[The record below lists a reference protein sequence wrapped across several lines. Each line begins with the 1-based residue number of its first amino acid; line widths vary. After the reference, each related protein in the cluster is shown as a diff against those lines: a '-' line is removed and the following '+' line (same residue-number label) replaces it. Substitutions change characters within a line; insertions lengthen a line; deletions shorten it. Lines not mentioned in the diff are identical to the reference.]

1 MIEFDNLTFIYD
13 NKPLMQHFTCCIAR
27 GEKAVLYGPSG
38 HGKST
43 LLASVP
49 GFVRPDEGTIRID
62 GRTLDAST
70 VQQVRRRIAWLPQE
84 FTLPYDTV
92 KELIEAPFRLRINQA
107 QMPSRETV
115 LHHFELLSLEPE
127 LYDKRSIEI
136 SGGQRQRIM
145 ILITALLHKE
155 IVLLDEPTSALDP
168 DSIARVI
175 DYIHGWHKAT
185 VLMVSHDDRFINAF
199 DRKIYIGD

>member
-1 MIEFDNLTFIYD
+1 MIKFDNLTFIYD

-107 QMPSRETV
+107 QMPSRETI
-115 LHHFELLSLEPE
+115 LHHFELLGLEPE

-168 DSIARVI
+168 DSIARVV
-175 DYIHGWHKAT
+175 DYIHGWHEAT

>member
-49 GFVRPDEGTIRID
+49 GFVLPDEGTIRID
-62 GRTLDAST
+62 GRTLDATT
-70 VQQVRRRIAWLPQE
+70 VQQVRRRTAWLPQE
-84 FTLPYDTV
+84 FTLPYDTIQ
-92 KELIEAPFRLRINQA
+92 ELVEAPFRLRANQS
-107 QMPSRETV
+107 QKPTRTTV
-115 LHHFELLSLEPE
+115 MEHFDRLGLEPE

-145 ILITALLHKE
+145 LMIAALLHKE

-175 DYIHGWHKAT
+175 DYIRSLHEAT
-185 VLMVSHDDRFINAF
+185 VLMVSHDTRFIDSF